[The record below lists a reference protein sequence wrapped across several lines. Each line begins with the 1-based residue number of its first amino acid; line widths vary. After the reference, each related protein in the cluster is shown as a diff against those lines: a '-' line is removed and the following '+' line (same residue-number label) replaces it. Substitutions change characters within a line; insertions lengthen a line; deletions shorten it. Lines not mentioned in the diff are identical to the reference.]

1 MNKKAI
7 PTIEEATKDIAV
19 TEWEIE
25 DLERKAIANPRLEGW
40 YRNMIQER
48 KEFIRKLKEYYEID

>member
-25 DLERKAIANPRLEGW
+25 DLERKAIANPRLAG
-40 YRNMIQER
+40 
-48 KEFIRKLKEYYEID
+48 